1 MIVPS
6 TYYGDAATPV
16 SGCWPGPQLRL
27 QERMVIRHA
36 VNRRLRDVQDAPAG
50 GVEHEMDPPFQ
61 NSPTR
66 LRQNSPTCLF
76 SDDHG

>member
-1 MIVPS
+1 MPMFGTATDDAGDNVEFVFPRDLFEAEQDSS
-6 TYYGDAATPV
+6 TVFWTCVRVRPR
-16 SGCWPGPQLRL
+16 CEKKLCR
-27 QERMVIRHA
+27 
-36 VNRRLRDVQDAPAG
+36 
-50 GVEHEMDPPFQ
+50 MDPPFQ